1 MQRFKRFQQLLE
13 TRFSV
18 QHQVAAYAKQLGCTE
33 KSLTRATMD
42 GAGVKAKAYIDAR
55 INLEAKRLLAQTAI
69 PIARIGDQI
78 GFDEATNFVK
88 FFKREVG
95 CAPGAFR
102 RQHAR

>member
-1 MQRFKRFQQLLE
+1 
-13 TRFSV
+13 
-18 QHQVAAYAKQLGCTE
+18 
-33 KSLTRATMD
+33 MD

-55 INLEAKRLLAQTAI
+55 INLDAKRLLAQTAM